1 MDDHVAVAV
10 LDAARD
16 LLEEVAR
23 LVLDEAALLHDVVE
37 ELAPLDVLHDDVDVR
52 RGLDHLVEADD
63 VGVAEEAEDL
73 DLAADCARVVG
84 FRAGGWAFGSARKI
98 KSNYII

>member
-23 LVLDEAALLHDVVE
+23 LVLDEPPLLDDVVE
-37 ELAPLDVLHDDVDVR
+37 ELPPLDVLHDHVDVGGR
-52 RGLDHLVEADD
+52 LDHLVEADD

-73 DLAADCARVVG
+73 DLAADCAWLGGSGRVSFRVG
-84 FRAGGWAFGSARKI
+84 AQ
-98 KSNYII
+98 IISRII